1 MAERPMTLHFVLF
14 WLILLIGL
22 GACSAPACPA
32 GMEPGETGR
41 VVRVM
46 DGDAMALHT
55 GQIVRLVGIE
65 APALERQQRAGEPYA
80 EESRRLL
87 EDHALGRQFQLCYP
101 GLTRDR
107 YDRALAHAV
116 SVDGRGTPVWLNRAQ
131 VETGAARVRLYPDTQ
146 GTVGQAFLNA
156 ERVAR
161 QKGLGLWRKQ
171 GAQPLEAADLTLE
184 VRGFQLINAR
194 LGAIRAQ
201 TDSDP
206 DVVCVREIQNSA
218 LQLRVR
224 LAAARVC
231 TWPSGESLRVRG
243 WVSEGVLDLAVT
255 EHAETRESPD

>member
-1 MAERPMTLHFVLF
+1 MAERPMTLYPALP
-14 WLILLIGL
+14 WLIIILCL
-22 GACSAPACPA
+22 GACSAPTCPS

-131 VETGAARVRLYPDTQ
+131 IETGAARVRLYPDTQ
-146 GTVGQAFLNA
+146 GSVGQDFLNA

-161 QKGLGLWRKQ
+161 QKGLGLWRKS
-171 GAQPLEAADLTLE
+171 GAHPLEASELTLE
-184 VRGFQLINAR
+184 VQGFQLIHAR
-194 LGAIRAQ
+194 LGAVQSRL
-201 TDSDP
+201 DRDP
-206 DVVCVREIQNSA
+206 DVVCVREIQNSV
-218 LQLRVR
+218 LQIRVR
-224 LAAARVC
+224 QAAARVC
-231 TWPSGESLRVRG
+231 TWPSDQSLRLRG
-243 WVSEGVLDLAVT
+243 WVSNGVLDLVVT
-255 EHAETRESPD
+255 EHAEMRE